1 MKRIFLLFLFSS
13 ILATASFAAEPDSVI
28 FTNDNYVVGEV
39 KSMQRGVLMMET
51 PFSDKDFAIELD
63 GIKEIYCTTYFLIT
77 LTDGRRYNGTIN
89 TTEPKLVKILAD
101 GGEEVMVNLDDI
113 VLLDDVDQGFWS
125 QFYASIDIGFDLTKA
140 NNFRQ
145 VSMRSAVGYLAKRYN
160 LDANYNTLN
169 SSQDSVQDI
178 QRTDGSVS
186 FNYYL
191 PKDWY
196 LITSLNFLS
205 NTEQRLNLRSTL
217 KGGLGKYVIHTNRKY
232 WSFGVGVNYNNE
244 NFSSEDADRN
254 SMEAFFGSELNLFD
268 VGDIDL
274 LTKVLAYPSLTESG
288 RWRTDFDIQ
297 TRYEMPFD
305 DDFYIKLGFTLNYD
319 SQPVEGATD
328 TDYVFHTGFG
338 WEW

>member
-1 MKRIFLLFLFSS
+1 MKMLKIIILLM
-13 ILATASFAAEPDSVI
+13 IATLTTFAAEPDSVI

-51 PFSDKDFAIELD
+51 PYSDKDFAIELD

-89 TTEPKLVKILAD
+89 TVEPRRVKIIAD
-101 GGEEVMVNLDDI
+101 GGEEVVVDLDHI

-145 VSMRSAVGYLAKRYN
+145 VSMRSAAGYLAKRYN

-178 QRTDGSVS
+178 KRTDGSVS
-186 FNYYL
+186 FKYYL

-196 LITSLNFLS
+196 LITSVNFLS

-244 NFSSEDADRN
+244 SFSSEDADRN

-268 VGDIDL
+268 VGDLDL

-305 DDFYIKLGFTLNYD
+305 DDFYIKIGFTLNYD